1 MATDTALPVVVAAA
15 AGAAAVAA
23 AAAAETVLVLAS
35 VCFPLP
41 LLTTHLT

>member
-15 AGAAAVAA
+15 AGAAVVA